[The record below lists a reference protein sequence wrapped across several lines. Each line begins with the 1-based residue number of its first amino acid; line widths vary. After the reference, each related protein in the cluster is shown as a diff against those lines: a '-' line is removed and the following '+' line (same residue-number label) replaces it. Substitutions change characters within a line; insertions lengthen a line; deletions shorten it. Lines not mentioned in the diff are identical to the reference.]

1 MAELL
6 PGMPAEP
13 IRIALHHG
21 TLPDVPKFS
30 AIFYEWG
37 SKVQEHDIF
46 YDSRALGHR
55 QPVTF
60 VI

>member
-21 TLPDVPKFS
+21 TLPDVPKCS

-46 YDSRALGHR
+46 YDSRVLGHR
-55 QPVTF
+55 
-60 VI
+60 